1 MIIQNPLFL
10 LLIPLAVVIVYYF
23 LRSRRLPG
31 IQFSS
36 ERFLKVG
43 KPTIKTVCSRYLWV
57 LRLLVFILLALGLAR
72 FRIPIE
78 ESKIQTEGIDIILCL
93 DTSTSMLAED
103 FTLHGKRANRLD
115 VVKDVVENFIQGR
128 KNDRIGIVAFAARA
142 YTLSPLT
149 LDYGWCLEN
158 LKRVKIGMIED
169 GTAIG
174 SALSVALKRLEGTK
188 ANGSTSLT
196 ISPERSRRTK
206 STIIILL
213 TDGINN
219 AGKISPSLAAEAAKA
234 LSVKVYTIG
243 AGTKG
248 LAPYPMKDFFGNT
261 VYQPIKIDVDEDTL
275 TNIASK
281 TEAKFFRATDSK
293 SLKGIYS
300 EIDRMEKTPIEEK
313 GYMEYRE
320 LFRIFLIPGLV
331 LLLVEIVLS
340 GTWLR
345 RIP

>member
-1 MIIQNPLFL
+1 LRRG
-10 LLIPLAVVIVYYF
+10 IVYYS
-23 LRSRRLPG
+23 LRKNKSPG
-31 IQFSS
+31 IRFSS
-36 ERFLKVG
+36 EKFLAIG
-43 KPTIKTVCSRYLWV
+43 SPTFKTLCSRYIWV
-57 LRLLVFILLALGLAR
+57 LRLLVFVFLALALAR
-72 FRIPIE
+72 FRVPIE

-103 FTLHGKRANRLD
+103 FTLRGRRANRLD

-142 YTLSPLT
+142 YTASPLT
-149 LDYGWCLEN
+149 LDYGWLLEN

-174 SALSVALKRLEGTK
+174 SGLSVALKRLENTK
-188 ANGSTSLT
+188 A
-196 ISPERSRRTK
+196 K
-206 STIIILL
+206 SKIVILL

-234 LSVKVYTIG
+234 LKVKVYTIG

-248 LAPYPMKDFFGNT
+248 MAPYPMKDFFGNT
-261 VYQPIKIDVDEDTL
+261 VYQPVKIDIDEDSL
-275 TNIASK
+275 INIASK
-281 TEAKFFRATDSK
+281 TEGKYFRATDTK
-293 SLKGIYS
+293 SLKEIYA
-300 EIDRMEKTPIEEK
+300 EIDRMEKSPIEEK

-320 LFRIFLIPGLV
+320 LFPIFLTIAMALLLLEV
-331 LLLVEIVLS
+331 LLRNTI
-340 GTWLR
+340 LR

>member
-10 LLIPLAVVIVYYF
+10 LLIPVSAAIIYY
-23 LRSRRLPG
+23 SRRNKRLPG
-31 IQFSS
+31 IRFSS

-43 KPTIKTVCSRYLWV
+43 NPTFKIVCSRYLWV
-57 LRLLVFILLALGLAR
+57 LRLLVFILFAFALAR
-72 FRIPIE
+72 FRLPIE
-78 ESKIQTEGIDIILCL
+78 ESKIQIEGVDIILVL

-103 FTLHGKRANRLD
+103 FTLCGKRANRLD
-115 VVKDVVENFIQGR
+115 VVKDVVEDFIRGR

-142 YTLSPLT
+142 YTVSPLT
-149 LDYGWCLEN
+149 LDYGWLLEN

-174 SALSVALKRLEGTK
+174 SALSAALKRIEDTK
-188 ANGSTSLT
+188 AKN
-196 ISPERSRRTK
+196 K
-206 STIIILL
+206 IIILL

-234 LSVKVYTIG
+234 LKIKVYTIG

-248 LAPYPMKDFFGNT
+248 MAPYPMKDFFGNI
-261 VYQPIKIDVDEDTL
+261 VRQPVKIDIDEDSLIKISST
-275 TNIASK
+275 
-281 TEAKFFRATDSK
+281 TEGKYFRATDTK
-293 SLKGIYS
+293 SLKEIYY

-320 LFRIFLIPGLV
+320 LFPVFVSIAMGFLFIEV
-331 LLLVEIVLS
+331 LLHNTI
-340 GTWLR
+340 LR
-345 RIP
+345 RVP